1 MQRSWPANAVGA
13 TLAKFL
19 CCFQGHSFPR
29 TLDSRRS
36 ADIMLQKRLF
46 FVFISILLAS
56 AAFSAG
62 AQVVPSAYGDK
73 RISVTVGGMGS
84 IFQPDYEGA
93 SITTLFP
100 TTYLCPLPGAYCIPA
115 AQDSQYPLL
124 GVGAYVD
131 VKYNRWIQIEA
142 EGRWLRFNQYQNIS
156 QDNYLIGPRVPIHRF
171 WKAQIYGK
179 ALWGKGKMTFPP
191 NFLNPTTLLP
201 AGRVGYTDLAFGGG
215 ADIKL
220 SRRFSLRLPDLEYQY
235 WPKWSNA
242 SLKPY
247 GASVGIGYK
256 IF

>member
-1 MQRSWPANAVGA
+1 
-13 TLAKFL
+13 
-19 CCFQGHSFPR
+19 
-29 TLDSRRS
+29 
-36 ADIMLQKRLF
+36 MLQKRLL
-46 FVFISILLAS
+46 FVIFSILLAA

-62 AQVVPSAYGDK
+62 AQVVPSAYSDR

-115 AQDSQYPLL
+115 AQNSQYPLI

-179 ALWGKGKMTFPP
+179 ALWGKAKMTFPP
-191 NFLNPTTLLP
+191 IFQP
-201 AGRVGYTDLAFGGG
+201 AGRVSFTDIAFGGG

-220 SRRFSLRLPDLEYQY
+220 SRRFSLRLPDVEYQY